1 MLMLTDNFQ
10 KSTLRTPVAVAVW
23 AALAVA
29 CSGCAANTPLLLTPN
44 ATPLPDLKRTSTDGM
59 MQPAQQQ
66 KAIADMAA
74 KKAEQEAQAIKAI
87 EKSR

>member
-10 KSTLRTPVAVAVW
+10 KTTRRFRGLLVVLAAFTLV
-23 AALAVA
+23 
-29 CSGCAANTPLLLTPN
+29 CSGCAANTPLPLTPN
-44 ATPLPDLKRTSTDGM
+44 AMPLPDLKRTSTDGM

-66 KAIADMAA
+66 KAIAEMAA
-74 KKAEQEAQAIKAI
+74 KKAEQEAQAVKTI